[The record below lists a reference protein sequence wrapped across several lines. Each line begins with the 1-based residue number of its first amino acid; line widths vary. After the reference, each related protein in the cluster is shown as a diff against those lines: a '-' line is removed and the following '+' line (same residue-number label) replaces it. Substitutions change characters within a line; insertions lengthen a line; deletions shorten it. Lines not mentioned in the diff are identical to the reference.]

1 MQRKELLATARVDCR
16 ERERWNFQMQRNKG
30 NEDSGASGEKGGGS
44 LGIYMGGER
53 VRNPGAL

>member
-1 MQRKELLATARVDCR
+1 MQRK
-16 ERERWNFQMQRNKG
+16 KG